1 MDLTQGQVC
10 PHEDIWHCLETV
22 LIFTTGERVLLASQ
36 ELKPE
41 MLLNRERT
49 DPTTKNYLALNLM
62 KHFKIGNIISL
73 FKFLQLMTQAFTF
86 IFTLINVIFS
96 GKIIHLVQLANM
108 FVNYS
113 SHQMG

>member
-1 MDLTQGQVC
+1 
-10 PHEDIWHCLETV
+10 
-22 LIFTTGERVLLASQ
+22 
-36 ELKPE
+36 